1 MKTEKTRIVVTG
13 LGIVSAIG
21 TTTETTWDAAIAG
34 RSGIGEIA
42 SLSTGWL
49 GTRYAGEI
57 RDLDLSQFL
66 DEDEQRDLV
75 RSAQLVIAASH
86 EALEQSKLDLG
97 AHDPHRVGLVIGTCQ
112 GSLAELNVNKPHIID
127 AVHASCDALGR
138 HLGLRGP
145 RAMVSTAC
153 SAGATALGMARDRLW
168 SGDTDVVIT
177 GGTDAL
183 TFFSLSGFAIMGA
196 LAAGPCAPYS
206 RSDGLSL
213 GEGAAILV
221 LEPLDRALD
230 RGAPVLAELLG
241 CGLSAD
247 AYHASAPD
255 PSGRG
260 AALAVNRALAQ
271 AGVTAADVDY
281 VNGHGTATP
290 ANDSMERKAM
300 RTIFGDRAA
309 AVPWSSTKSMIGHTL
324 GAAGAIETGM
334 CVLATQQDLVP
345 PTVNFDEDAEQDF
358 DFVPNSGRRQRVEV
372 AISNSYGF
380 GGTNASVVVSKP
392 GREVRQQ
399 TAPNSPAVITGMAA
413 VGPLGI
419 GVEAWWDALAS
430 GECAIGE
437 IRSFDAGGLLG
448 ADAPPLPTKG
458 FAHPGAWRKMD
469 SLARL
474 CVASSRL
481 AWRHAGIDLD
491 ANDME
496 RVAVLFGTNAGSME
510 HTETFDRGA
519 RQGASRANPILFPNA
534 VLNSAAG
541 QVCMSLGLRG
551 PTNTVTSGGVSSL
564 VSLIQALDLIAQG
577 EVDVALVLGGDSLY
591 RTVVTA
597 GSAIPG
603 MLTTD
608 RVRPFDERASG
619 TALAGCGAAVVLE
632 SAEHAARRAAT
643 VHARVSGWGMTS
655 DPTPDGALPAS
666 SEEFGAAMS
675 LAVERSGLRPDD
687 VGLVVAAAS
696 GVAVTDRAEAVAI
709 GELVGTDTPVSAP
722 KSLTGETLGAAGL
735 VGVLTGTMALEQ
747 GRLAPTANLDRP
759 LAEGSLAHVLEP
771 GRAKV
776 DHCLVNAVGIGSSY
790 VSVVLSRNESA

>member
-1 MKTEKTRIVVTG
+1 MQVDKNRIVVTG
-13 LGIVSAIG
+13 LGVVSAIG
-21 TTTETTWDAAIAG
+21 STTERTWNAATAG
-34 RSGIGEIA
+34 ESGIGEIA
-42 SLSTGWL
+42 SLQTGWL
-49 GTRYAGEI
+49 GTRYAGEV
-57 RDLDLSQFL
+57 RDLDLAQFL

-86 EALEQSKLDLG
+86 EALDQSKLDLD
-97 AHDPHRVGLVIGTCQ
+97 AYDPYRIGLVLGTCQ
-112 GSLAELNVNKPHIID
+112 GSLAELNLHKPHIID

-145 RAMVSTAC
+145 RAMASTAC
-153 SAGATALGMARDRLW
+153 SAGATALGMARDRLLA
-168 SGDTDVVIT
+168 GDADVVIT

-196 LAAGPCAPYS
+196 LAPGPCAPYS

-213 GEGAAILV
+213 GEGAAVLV
-221 LEPLDRALD
+221 LEPLDGALE
-230 RGAPVLAELLG
+230 RGAPILAELLG

-260 AALAVNRALAQ
+260 AALAVKRALAQ
-271 AGVTAADVDY
+271 AGVTPEDVDY

-290 ANDSMERKAM
+290 ANDAMERKAM
-300 RTIFGDRAA
+300 RIMFGDRAPR
-309 AVPWSSTKSMIGHTL
+309 VPWSSTKSMIGHTL

-334 CVLATQQDLVP
+334 CILATQNDMVP
-345 PTVNFDEDAEQDF
+345 PTVNFGEGAEQDF
-358 DFVPNSGRRQRVEV
+358 DFVPNTARRHPVEV

-392 GREVRQQ
+392 GREVDP
-399 TAPNSPAVITGMAA
+399 TLAPNHTAVVTGIGV

-419 GVEAWWDALAS
+419 GVDDWWAALAA

-437 IRSFDAGGLLG
+437 ISAFDAGGFLG
-448 ADAPPLPTKG
+448 ADVPPLPTKG

-469 SLARL
+469 MLARQ

-491 ANDME
+491 PNDME
-496 RVAVLFGTNAGSME
+496 NVAVLFGTNAGSME

-519 RQGASRANPILFPNA
+519 RQGAAKANPILFPNA

-541 QVCMSLGLRG
+541 QVCMTLGLRG
-551 PTNTVTSGGVSSL
+551 PTNTVTSGGVSGL
-564 VSLIQALDLIAQG
+564 VSLIQALDLIGQG

-597 GSAIPG
+597 GGAIPG

-608 RVRPFDERASG
+608 CVRPFDERASG
-619 TALAGCGAAVVLE
+619 TGLAGCGAAILLE
-632 SAEHAARRAAT
+632 STGHAEQRGAVA
-643 VHARVSGWGMTS
+643 HARLQGWGMTS
-655 DPTPDGALPAS
+655 DASPDALPGS
-666 SEEFGAAMS
+666 SSDFAAAMR
-675 LAVERSGLRPDD
+675 LAVERSGLRSDD
-687 VGLVVAAAS
+687 IGLVVAAAS
-696 GVAVTDRAEAVAI
+696 GVAISDRAEAQAI
-709 GELVGTDTPVSAP
+709 GEVVGSSTPVTAP
-722 KSLTGETLGAAGL
+722 KSLTGETLGGAGL
-735 VGVLTGTMALEQ
+735 VGAVTAMLALERGQ
-747 GRLAPTANLDRP
+747 LAPTANLSQP
-759 LAEGSLAHVLEP
+759 LGDVPLAHVLEP
-771 GRAKV
+771 TTADVR
-776 DHCLVNAVGIGSSY
+776 HCLVNAVGIGGNY
-790 VSVVLSRNESA
+790 VSVVLGRGGDA